1 MKNQNNLEYIKDQM
15 QRGLITA
22 EQANIEKV
30 RMERF
35 CIIKNKLP
43 QSVRKSLMVGVKSG
57 LLKRKMKTDK
67 NPEYFYH
74 PNFEYLAKQEIYKQ
88 QCNLIKSL
96 KSICL

>member
-15 QRGLITA
+15 QIGLMSA

-30 RMERF
+30 RIERF
-35 CIIKNKLP
+35 SIIKNKLP
-43 QSVRKSLMVGVKSG
+43 QSVRKALMAGVKSG

-74 PNFEYLAKQEIYKQ
+74 PEFEYLAKQEIYSQ
-88 QCNLIKSL
+88 QCKLIQSL
-96 KSICL
+96 KEICQ